1 MIWKFLMECHPCCC
15 AALYNGNMKQNFC
28 ICSAHGPVCG
38 GGTCAKSAF
47 ELILH
52 TFWGPN
58 GFRWQKTKGLSKSK
72 IQVLLFYIVVVWFL
86 SHKGLVFGTLLTSL
100 VLGRL
105 FAKDQDVYIDP
116 KMFAKVGQEVGRFLL
131 PADVTAQELQALI
144 HETWRSSGTN
154 EVETGKHG

>member
-1 MIWKFLMECHPCCC
+1 
-15 AALYNGNMKQNFC
+15 
-28 ICSAHGPVCG
+28 
-38 GGTCAKSAF
+38 
-47 ELILH
+47 
-52 TFWGPN
+52 
-58 GFRWQKTKGLSKSK
+58 
-72 IQVLLFYIVVVWFL
+72 
-86 SHKGLVFGTLLTSL
+86 LTSL

>member
-1 MIWKFLMECHPCCC
+1 MECHPCCC
-15 AALYNGNMKQNFC
+15 AFLYNGNMKQNFC

-58 GFRWQKTKGLSKSK
+58 GFRWKKQKVWVSQKFRCSYSTPWLFDFSLTRALFLERCWP
-72 IQVLLFYIVVVWFL
+72 LLFWVAFL
-86 SHKGLVFGTLLTSL
+86 LKI
-100 VLGRL
+100 RMC
-105 FAKDQDVYIDP
+105 IDP

>member
-1 MIWKFLMECHPCCC
+1 MIWKIFDGVSPMLLCRFIQWEYETKL
-15 AALYNGNMKQNFC
+15 LYLFC
-28 ICSAHGPVCG
+28 PWPSLWWRDLCQVCIWIDFAH
-38 GGTCAKSAF
+38 
-47 ELILH
+47 ILGSE
-52 TFWGPN
+52 WV
-58 GFRWQKTKGLSKSK
+58 QVEKTKGLSKSK
-72 IQVLLFYIVVVWFL
+72 IQVLLFYTVVVWFL
-86 SHKGLVFGTLLTSL
+86 SHKGLVFGTLLTYL